1 MSRKLLAELVRW
13 NGVITLVEISR
24 PDDVNKYS
32 AQHCV
37 DMLREVEVRLSRGG
51 GYRELASLVKKKLL
65 DKPSIPPPLSLPAAV
80 YIQPNQFKILIK
92 S

>member
-51 GYRELASLVKKKLL
+51 GVTGS
-65 DKPSIPPPLSLPAAV
+65 
-80 YIQPNQFKILIK
+80 
-92 S
+92 